1 MKKLYQYAVIF
12 HKYEI
17 NELGVKVYVD
27 SELVIEPRYI
37 LAVDE
42 KDVIFKATR
51 EVGEEYAHSPDSIE
65 ILIKKF

>member
-17 NELGVKVYVD
+17 NELGAKVYVD
-27 SELVIEPRYI
+27 SELVIEPRYV

>member
-1 MKKLYQYAVIF
+1 MKKLFQYTVIF
-12 HKYEI
+12 HKYEL

-27 SELVIEPRYI
+27 SELVIEPRYV

-51 EVGEEYAHSPDSIE
+51 EVDEEYAHSPDSIE